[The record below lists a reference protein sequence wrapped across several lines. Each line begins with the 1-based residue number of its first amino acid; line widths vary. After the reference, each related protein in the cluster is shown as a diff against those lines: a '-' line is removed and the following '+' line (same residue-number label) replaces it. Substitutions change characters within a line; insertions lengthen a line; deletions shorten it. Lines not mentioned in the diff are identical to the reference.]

1 MLKTFALRCAHVCML
16 WAWTWPVGRVA
27 TWCATCFVPPDRGR
41 SCLAWFNRK
50 GYVSLKATIHAT
62 DLRLGNNV
70 FLGDRVVLFQ
80 DRDGGPIEVGN
91 GAHIFGDTHL
101 QTAQGGR
108 ISIGTNTHIQ
118 PRCQF
123 TACLAPIEIGVGAH
137 IAVGCAFYSYD
148 HGVEPNILIGQQ
160 PLQTKGGIL
169 IGDDAWLGFG
179 VIVLSGVCIGKGA
192 VVGAG
197 SVVTHD
203 IPDGAIAVGSPARVI
218 KMRGQPGGAVAVEE
232 NSPLSRK

>member
-1 MLKTFALRCAHVCML
+1 ML
-16 WAWTWPVGRVA
+16 WAWTWPIGRVA
-27 TWCATCFVPPDRGR
+27 TWCATWFVPPDRGR

-50 GYVSLKATIHAT
+50 GYKSLKATVHGADI
-62 DLRLGNNV
+62 RLGNNV
-70 FLGDRVVLFQ
+70 FIGDRVVLYQ
-80 DRDGGPIEVGN
+80 DRDGGSIEVGN

-108 ISIGTNTHIQ
+108 ISIGAQTHIQ

-123 TACLAPIEIGVGAH
+123 TAALAPIEIGAGAH

-148 HGVEPNILIGQQ
+148 HGVDPHTLIGKQ
-160 PLQTKGGIL
+160 PLQTKGGIRV
-169 IGDDAWLGFG
+169 GDDAWLGVG
-179 VIVLSGVCIGKGA
+179 VIVLSGVRIGAGA

-203 IPDGAIAVGSPARVI
+203 VPDGAIAVGAPARVI
-218 KMRGQPGGAVAVEE
+218 KMRGQPGSAVSLVGSASSAT
-232 NSPLSRK
+232 NS